1 MLLHRD
7 EMVSTSW
14 YQPLVFSWL
23 IPGFYWRKNQT
34 EKTRP
39 MTGIDLRVTKFYLF
53 IEKLNSLKSNKLS
66 IFNKILTIQT
76 NFFAKNR
83 NNRKNP
89 KNLVSTQ
96 KTEKTKIPWLFHKKP
111 WYLSSLTQS
120 RFYGF
125 LRTKRPKKPANF

>member
-1 MLLHRD
+1 
-7 EMVSTSW
+7 
-14 YQPLVFSWL
+14 
-23 IPGFYWRKNQT
+23 
-34 EKTRP
+34 

-111 WYLSSLTQS
+111 WYLSSLFTLTFHD
-120 RFYGF
+120 FY
-125 LRTKRPKKPANF
+125 